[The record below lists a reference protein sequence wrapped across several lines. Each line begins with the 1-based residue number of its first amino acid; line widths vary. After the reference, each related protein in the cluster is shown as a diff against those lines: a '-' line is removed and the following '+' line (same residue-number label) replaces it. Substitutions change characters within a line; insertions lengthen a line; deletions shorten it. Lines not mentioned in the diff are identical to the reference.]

1 MENDKKLKEK
11 IELNFHKDDVL
22 ELIILKMMDD
32 STFKRNREYFIKDVL
47 LKYFKENSNK
57 EFNEATKNVKG
68 KLEAERKR
76 NRIFEY

>member
-1 MENDKKLKEK
+1 MENDKELKEK
-11 IELNFHKDDVL
+11 IELKFHKDDVL

-47 LKYFKENSNK
+47 LKYFKENSSK
-57 EFNEATKNVKG
+57 EFNEAAKSVKG
-68 KLEAERKR
+68 KLESERKI